1 MFAWLLLGALA
12 APANGQ
18 TQSPPVG
25 EFTAATD
32 YEFGQAMR
40 FHLTYAAIDPI
51 EKATL
56 FVKAPEL
63 PGTLTADV
71 PVEPAAAIQIEHR
84 LDLTEIR
91 LAPFTYVT
99 YWWRLEDARGQVID
113 IPPQSLE
120 YVDDQFA
127 WQELRAPGVTVRWA
141 AEDPGIGQ
149 AALDV
154 VAEALPE
161 MEAIMPVELADPV
174 RIYVYPTANDL
185 RAALRLTGR
194 DWIGAHARP
203 ELGVI
208 VVAAANP
215 RTAAVDLGAD
225 LRHELSHLLLY
236 QAAGE
241 GYPAVPRWLDEGLA
255 TTFEVEDNGSYAAVL
270 ENALAA
276 GETIPF
282 HELCGSFPES
292 GDQTLLAYAQSVSLV
307 RYVQTE
313 YGNQAI
319 AEMVRAVA
327 DGADCLTVTGRV
339 LGLSLTELNRDWLRQ
354 LAPQSGLGNAWRRA
368 GPLLLV
374 VAAGFL
380 LMLLIAV
387 NPRQGRG
394 QHGV

>member
-1 MFAWLLLGALA
+1 
-12 APANGQ
+12 
-18 TQSPPVG
+18 
-25 EFTAATD
+25 
-32 YEFGQAMR
+32 
-40 FHLTYAAIDPI
+40 
-51 EKATL
+51 
-56 FVKAPEL
+56 
-63 PGTLTADV
+63 
-71 PVEPAAAIQIEHR
+71 
-84 LDLTEIR
+84 
-91 LAPFTYVT
+91 
-99 YWWRLEDARGQVID
+99 
-113 IPPQSLE
+113 
-120 YVDDQFA
+120 
-127 WQELRAPGVTVRWA
+127 
-141 AEDPGIGQ
+141 
-149 AALDV
+149 
-154 VAEALPE
+154 
-161 MEAIMPVELADPV
+161 
-174 RIYVYPTANDL
+174 
-185 RAALRLTGR
+185 
-194 DWIGAHARP
+194 
-203 ELGVI
+203 
-208 VVAAANP
+208 
-215 RTAAVDLGAD
+215 
-225 LRHELSHLLLY
+225 
-236 QAAGE
+236 
-241 GYPAVPRWLDEGLA
+241 VPRWLDEGLA